1 MVVALLKDQLCLTL
15 FYLKGGLTLA
25 HPYYNVCCSNIGRGV
40 CITTTYGK
48 VYRGVICQV
57 TPTHVHI
64 APIGR
69 RISEDTTKNLS
80 SVVTTAKG
88 TKQKEEVTEIQFGFG
103 GFGGFGTGIALATIA
118 ALAFL

>member
-1 MVVALLKDQLCLTL
+1 
-15 FYLKGGLTLA
+15 LA
-25 HPYYNVCCSNIGRGV
+25 HPYYNVCRSNIGRGV

-80 SVVTTAKG
+80 NEVTTAKG
-88 TKQKEEVTEIQFGFG
+88 TKQKEEVTEVQFGRPYGYGYG

-118 ALAFL
+118 ALAFLPFFW